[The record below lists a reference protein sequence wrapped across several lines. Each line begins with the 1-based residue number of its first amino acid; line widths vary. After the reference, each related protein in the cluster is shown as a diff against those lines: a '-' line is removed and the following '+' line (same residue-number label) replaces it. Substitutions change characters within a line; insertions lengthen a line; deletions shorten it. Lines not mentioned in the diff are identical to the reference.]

1 MAGQRKGGNVR
12 IGIVSF
18 ITLVSVLLLAV
29 LAVLCVVTAN
39 ATSATVSR
47 EASSVTSL
55 YEVDSFGQALL
66 SQVDAQLAQS
76 KAAGMGKATAA
87 ARVQST
93 LEASKARALELSGVD
108 AEGANL
114 SVEASVSGATLSF
127 TVSTESGRTL
137 EAAVLINDDLSYTV
151 SAWKMTTAQSQPEQ
165 NLWGGAG
172 TGASSST
179 TGSAASSTA
188 GNTGSSSTS
197 SATGTKN

>member
-66 SQVDAQLAQS
+66 SQVDAHLAQS
-76 KAAGMGKATAA
+76 KAAGMSKATAA

-93 LEASKARALELSGVD
+93 LEASKARALELSGAAAD
-108 AEGANL
+108 SEDGL

-127 TVSTESGRTL
+127 TVSTGSGRTL

-172 TGASSST
+172 TGASGT
-179 TGSAASSTA
+179 T
-188 GNTGSSSTS
+188 N
-197 SATGTKN
+197 